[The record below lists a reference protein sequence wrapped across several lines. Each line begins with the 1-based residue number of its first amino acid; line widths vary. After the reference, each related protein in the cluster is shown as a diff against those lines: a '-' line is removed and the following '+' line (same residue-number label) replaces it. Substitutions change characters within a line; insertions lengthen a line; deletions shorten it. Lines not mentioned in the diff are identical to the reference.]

1 MTQLAQWNSRR
12 MFRFIYTS
20 TLTVPMNKSLL
31 DDIITVAVRNNREI
45 GITGILLFV
54 EGQFMQVLEGP
65 KQHIE
70 LTTEKILSDARHT
83 GVQILFQGGAGG
95 RSFPDWH
102 MKAALPTAKQIS
114 AVREIGTAE
123 AIFDTMPA
131 PYPPEIDFFI
141 RGFFDG
147 LDTKAA

>member
-1 MTQLAQWNSRR
+1 

-20 TLTVPMNKSLL
+20 TLTVPMNETLL
-31 DDIITVAVRNNREI
+31 DDIVTVAVRNNKRI
-45 GITGILLFV
+45 DITGILLFV

-65 KQHIE
+65 KEHIE
-70 LTTEKILSDARHT
+70 ITTEKILGDSRHT
-83 GVQILFQGGAGG
+83 GVRILFQGGAGG
-95 RSFPDWH
+95 RAFPDWH

-114 AVREIGTAE
+114 TVREIGTAN

-147 LDTKAA
+147 LEANAA